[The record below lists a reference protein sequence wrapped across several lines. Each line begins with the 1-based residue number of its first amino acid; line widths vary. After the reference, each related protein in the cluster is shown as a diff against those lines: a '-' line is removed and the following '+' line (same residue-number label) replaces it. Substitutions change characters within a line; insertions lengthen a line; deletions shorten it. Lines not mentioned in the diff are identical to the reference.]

1 MEDQLAAECER
12 KILDRLAA
20 AGPAGLTTGA
30 LLSREKAGTRRGRIC
45 REVLKRLLRNGDIG
59 NLGSA
64 GRPRYVAGEHF
75 KPLEIAYD
83 HVADRAHEWGT
94 RLASKTALS
103 KGLPGAAA
111 KKVDEAL
118 KLLVSEGVL
127 VRLKWAGKPV
137 YVHASALPRL
147 EPEPAGEPVSGAAPA
162 GPPKPDETDVRRAY
176 RETVDEFG
184 YPDVLIHEVF
194 LRLGGE
200 LEPFK
205 NALLEACRAGRAVA
219 GVGDWSLSSPEE
231 RSAALY
237 LNGRP
242 HLRIRFRE

>member
-1 MEDQLAAECER
+1 MDSDPESECGR

-20 AGPAGLTTGA
+20 AGAKGLTTTGLGLPGA
-30 LLSREKAGTRRGRIC
+30 GSRKGKAC
-45 REVLKRLLRNGDIG
+45 REVLKRLLKSGEIG

-64 GRPRYVAGEHF
+64 ARPRFVAAEHY

-83 HVADRAHEWGT
+83 HIEDRAREAGV
-94 RLASKTALS
+94 RLGSKTALS
-103 KGLPGAAA
+103 KGLSGAVG

-127 VRLKWAGKPV
+127 LRLKWAGTAV
-137 YVHASALPRL
+137 YVHRSALPGTQPTQQPGPAVVA
-147 EPEPAGEPVSGAAPA
+147 PERPGGAAI
-162 GPPKPDETDVRRAY
+162 RRAY
-176 RETVDEFG
+176 RETVNEFG

-205 NALLEACRAGRAVA
+205 QALLEACREGRAVA
-219 GVGDWSLSSPEE
+219 NVGDWSLSSPEE
-231 RSAALY
+231 RKAALY
-237 LNGRP
+237 INGHP
-242 HLRIRFRE
+242 HLRIRFQE